1 MWKSKKWVT
10 SCELQVQIY
19 RLWAQ
24 IHKLRDQIYKL
35 QVRQLKARAAR
46 LKARVGKLKTC
57 QTVNKQIKGK
67 NSDFNVLNFM
77 NYTRQS
83 GGAQDSTSSTTGLWK
98 ITVLPFYYHN
108 ISEANKLGSTDS
120 SETILEGTEIK
131 CDQKEMTL
139 KYGTEGK

>member
-10 SCELQVQIY
+10 NCELQVQIY

-24 IHKLRDQIYKL
+24 IHKLWDQIYKL
-35 QVRQLKARAAR
+35 QVRKLKARVAR

-67 NSDFNVLNFM
+67 NSDFSVLNFM

-83 GGAQDSTSSTTGLWK
+83 GGAQDSTSSTTGL
-98 ITVLPFYYHN
+98 
-108 ISEANKLGSTDS
+108 
-120 SETILEGTEIK
+120 
-131 CDQKEMTL
+131 
-139 KYGTEGK
+139 

>member
-24 IHKLRDQIYKL
+24 IHKLWDQIYKL
-35 QVRQLKARAAR
+35 QVRK

-83 GGAQDSTSSTTGLWK
+83 GGAQDSTSSTTGL
-98 ITVLPFYYHN
+98 
-108 ISEANKLGSTDS
+108 
-120 SETILEGTEIK
+120 
-131 CDQKEMTL
+131 
-139 KYGTEGK
+139 